1 MLERMLVALLIIAA
15 GTLIYLGW
23 RRWQLQRHHA
33 GMLGLDSVQPGLP
46 FILYFTT
53 PDCVPCRTVQR
64 PALHSLQQT
73 FGEKLQL
80 VTIDAA
86 EQPEVADHWG
96 VLTIPTT
103 FVFDREGTPVSCNM
117 GVANTQKLLGQLKA
131 VGLHPPQTQT
141 ISTQPVLEK

>member
-1 MLERMLVALLIIAA
+1 MLERILVAFLILAA
-15 GTLIYLGW
+15 GSLIYLGW
-23 RRWQLQRHHA
+23 QRWQLHRNRA
-33 GMLGLDSVQPGLP
+33 GMLGLHTVQPGLP

-64 PALHSLQQT
+64 PALQSLQQT

-80 VTIDAA
+80 VTIDAT

-117 GVANTQKLLGQLKA
+117 GVANTQKLLHQLKA
-131 VGLHPPQTQT
+131 VGLHPPKIQT
-141 ISTQPVLEK
+141 ISTQPALEK